1 NRGTAINEAK
11 RIFALHFDE
20 SSGENL
26 SMIAVNPKIV
36 SHSVE
41 KAYLAAGEGCLSVD
55 RAIPGYVPRYAR
67 VTIKAFNLDGEEFKM
82 RLKGLPAIAFQ
93 HELDHLNGVMFFD
106 HIDSKN
112 PFAEIEN
119 AIAIERDSAEY
130 AESLFSYSL
139 LALGACAFLCPA
151 PAPSSL
157 GHKPTQRRGKIA
169 TLPVCLMPGRGPQ
182 EADHVSV
189 ATGSRA
195 FSLRSS
201 NGRLRFSLSN
211 QLQM

>member
-1 NRGTAINEAK
+1 LILMKDIIREGHPTLRVRSKEVAFPLSAEDRKLAEDLLEYVVNSQNDEMIEKYGLRPGVGIAAPQVNVPK

-20 SSGENL
+20 NSGENL
-26 SMIAVNPKIV
+26 SLIAINPKIV

-67 VTIKAFNLDGEEFKM
+67 VTVKAFDLEGKEYKM

-106 HIDSKN
+106 HINPKN

-119 AIAIERDSAEY
+119 AIAID
-130 AESLFSYSL
+130 
-139 LALGACAFLCPA
+139 
-151 PAPSSL
+151 
-157 GHKPTQRRGKIA
+157 
-169 TLPVCLMPGRGPQ
+169 
-182 EADHVSV
+182 
-189 ATGSRA
+189 RA
-195 FSLRSS
+195 S
-201 NGRLRFSLSN
+201 GE
-211 QLQM
+211 